1 MKRQDNCRIR
11 CVRLYPGHPKALPEA
26 VEAIR
31 EADLIILAPGSLYTS
46 IIPNLLVD
54 GIVDA
59 ISYSD
64 SMKIYIC
71 NVMTESGE
79 TEGYTVS
86 DHIQAIF
93 NHSCHGLFDLCMVNS
108 ASLPRIVEQRYAKEG
123 SIPVFCDEKVCA
135 RLGVELVLRPI
146 CTVENQLIRHN
157 PGHVASELM
166 ALYRQRTIRVVEENT
181 GLARNRMEK

>member
-1 MKRQDNCRIR
+1 
-11 CVRLYPGHPKALPEA
+11 
-26 VEAIR
+26 
-31 EADLIILAPGSLYTS
+31 
-46 IIPNLLVD
+46 
-54 GIVDA
+54 
-59 ISYSD
+59 
-64 SMKIYIC
+64 
-71 NVMTESGE
+71 
-79 TEGYTVS
+79 
-86 DHIQAIF
+86 
-93 NHSCHGLFDLCMVNS
+93 MVNS